1 MQVFFTFPK
10 FPRGNKKDRDRR
22 QRTDDLSSI
31 LPDSHGHPDIS
42 SILRFG
48 SMPDYSRWFFSH
60 SQNTFLRD
68 MKPQFGLFVLTF
80 YHILLRFSTKAAV
93 NKPQQ
98 NRNSCHQNR
107 NKPRILLPV
116 RDILVPFG
124 LGMVGER
131 HCLSKARSNFDCVE
145 KCFLQQNSC
154 ASLVGRPL
162 TDCALLSLF
171 FGCAERYDG
180 TEIVPL
186 PLGFC
191 IGTVWVLSG
200 NSTSAVPVIPCRK
213 GVQ

>member
-1 MQVFFTFPK
+1 
-10 FPRGNKKDRDRR
+10 
-22 QRTDDLSSI
+22 
-31 LPDSHGHPDIS
+31 
-42 SILRFG
+42 
-48 SMPDYSRWFFSH
+48 
-60 SQNTFLRD
+60 

-154 ASLVGRPL
+154 ASLAGRPL

-171 FGCAERYDG
+171 FGCAERYG
-180 TEIVPL
+180 STKIVPL
-186 PLGFC
+186 LLRFFCGRLGNRM
-191 IGTVWVLSG
+191 GTVRPPCLLIP
-200 NSTSAVPVIPCRK
+200 AVKVYAISKKFWRCPF
-213 GVQ
+213 

>member
-1 MQVFFTFPK
+1 
-10 FPRGNKKDRDRR
+10 
-22 QRTDDLSSI
+22 
-31 LPDSHGHPDIS
+31 
-42 SILRFG
+42 
-48 SMPDYSRWFFSH
+48 
-60 SQNTFLRD
+60 
-68 MKPQFGLFVLTF
+68 MKPVGLFVLTF

-124 LGMVGER
+124 LDMVGER
-131 HCLSKARSNFDCVE
+131 HCLSKARSNFDCAE

-171 FGCAERYDG
+171 FGAPKGTNVPKSYRFRWGFVSVPFGYRQETVRQLCLLIPAVKVYNGGKKFWRKNQNENSSHLCA
-180 TEIVPL
+180 L
-186 PLGFC
+186 
-191 IGTVWVLSG
+191 
-200 NSTSAVPVIPCRK
+200 
-213 GVQ
+213 Q